1 LKPYEV
7 ELPSFDARNWIIPPV
22 APSRAAWDRDY
33 RDLVRPV
40 IDLVVDG
47 IARPARIAKADD
59 DGLKQP
65 KLIGPTWPCHGH
77 VDRSDAA
84 QQ

>member
-1 LKPYEV
+1 LKPCEV
-7 ELPSFDARNWIIPPV
+7 EVPGFDARNWIIPPV
-22 APSRAAWDRDY
+22 APSRAACERDY

-47 IARPARIAKADD
+47 IALPARIAKADG

-65 KLIGPTWPCHGH
+65 KLIC
-77 VDRSDAA
+77 RY
-84 QQ
+84 